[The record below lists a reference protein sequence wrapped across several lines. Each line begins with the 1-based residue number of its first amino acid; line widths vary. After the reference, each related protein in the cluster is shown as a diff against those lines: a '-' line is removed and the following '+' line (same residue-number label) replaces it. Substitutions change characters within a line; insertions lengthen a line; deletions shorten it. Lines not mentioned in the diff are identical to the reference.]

1 MSTDVDAGIV
11 KIRAGVLLSPPSIA
25 MPLQTEKDLSV
36 NARALYLKGRS
47 AIELRNYGYA
57 ISLLQAVLKEAPG
70 FLDARKQLRAVEITA
85 TKGKK
90 SFLSGLSTSS
100 LKGGS
105 MMKKDPLQAMEL
117 AEKTLESDPTNA
129 QANHLLK
136 DASKAAGYP
145 EVAAFALETIIQANP
160 NDTKVMH
167 ELGELHLSMG
177 NADKAVE
184 TYSKIAEINPA
195 DLIAVKRSKDA
206 AATASMKSG
215 GWDAVADSGGKKDYR
230 DLIRN
235 KDEATSLEQKNRV
248 FKDVDM
254 IDTQLGELY
263 AEWEGSQTVD
273 LSRRIARLYED
284 RYELE
289 VNPETLDSA
298 IWYYDF
304 TNNLGAGSDPAVA
317 RKLSDLQMKRL
328 DAQIKGQEDY
338 ISQTEEWLKS
348 GGSEHEDADTYTQA
362 VEDSKKAL
370 AELQQQKAELLIS
383 EAKKR
388 VDRNPTDLQLRFELG
403 ERLLAAGQ
411 FNEAIPELQRARQN
425 PNSRL
430 KSMSMLG
437 RCFVLKGMY
446 DMAATSFKS
455 AASEMLAMDNVKKDT
470 LYDLGLVY
478 EKMGKK
484 EDYLQCMKEIMESDY
499 GYKDVAQRVES
510 SY

>member
-1 MSTDVDAGIV
+1 MA
-11 KIRAGVLLSPPSIA
+11 RLPHA
-25 MPLQTEKDLSV
+25 MPIQTDKDLTD
-36 NARALYLKGRS
+36 NGRALWLKARS
-47 AIELRNYGYA
+47 AIELRNYAYA

-70 FLDARKQLRAVEITA
+70 FLDARKQLRAVELAA

-90 SFLSGLSTSS
+90 SFLSGLSTAS

-105 MMKKDPLQAMEL
+105 VMKKNPVEAMDL

-136 DASKAAGYP
+136 DSAKLAGYP

-160 NDTKVMH
+160 TDTKLMH
-167 ELGELHLSMG
+167 ELGEHYLSMG
-177 NADKAVE
+177 AADKAVE
-184 TYSKIAEINPA
+184 IYSRIAEVNPA

-215 GWDAVADSGGKKDYR
+215 GWDAVAESGGKKDYR

-235 KDEATSLEQKNRV
+235 KEEAVSLEQKNRV
-248 FKDVDM
+248 FKDVTM

-263 AEWEGSQTVD
+263 QQWETQQENVD
-273 LSRRIARLYED
+273 LSRRIAKLYDD

-289 VNPETLDSA
+289 PSAETLDA
-298 IWYYDF
+298 AVYYYDH
-304 TNNLGAGSDPAVA
+304 TNKLVSGSDPAVA
-317 RKLSDLQMKRL
+317 RKLSDLGLKRI
-328 DAQIKGQEDY
+328 DSHVRQQQDY
-338 ISQTEEWLKS
+338 IAQTESWLN
-348 GGSEHEDADTYTQA
+348 GEGAAHEDAESYRQA
-362 VEDSKKAL
+362 LEDARRTL
-370 AELQQQKAELLIS
+370 AELEQQRSEMLIN

-388 VDRNPTDLQLRFELG
+388 VERNPTDLQLRFELG
-403 ERLLAAGQ
+403 EKLLAAGQ
-411 FNEAIPELQRARQN
+411 FNDAIPELQRARQN

-430 KSMSMLG
+430 RSLSLLG
-437 RCFVLKGMY
+437 RCFVLKNMY
-446 DMAATSFKS
+446 DMAAKSFKD
-455 AASEMLAMDNVKKDT
+455 AASEMLAMDNVKKET

-478 EKMGKK
+478 EKMGRK

-510 SY
+510 SYGG

>member
-1 MSTDVDAGIV
+1 
-11 KIRAGVLLSPPSIA
+11 
-25 MPLQTEKDLSV
+25 MPLQTEKDLSD
-36 NARALYLKGRS
+36 NARSLYLKGRS

-57 ISLLQAVLKEAPG
+57 TSLLQAVLKEAPG
-70 FLDARKQLRAVEITA
+70 FLDARKQLRAVEIAA

-105 MMKKDPLQAMEL
+105 VMKKDPLAAMEL

-136 DASKAAGYP
+136 DAAKAAGYP

-167 ELGELHLSMG
+167 ELGEHYLSMG
-177 NADKAVE
+177 SADKAVE
-184 TYSKIAEINPA
+184 IYSKVAEINPA
-195 DLIAVKRSKDA
+195 DLVAVKRSKDA

-235 KDEATSLEQKNRV
+235 KDEAVSLEQKNRV

-254 IDTQLGELY
+254 IDAQL
-263 AEWEGSQTVD
+263 AETYPQWESNQNLE
-273 LSRRIARLYED
+273 LSRKLAKLYED

-289 VNPETLDSA
+289 PHGETVDSA

-304 TNNLGAGSDPAVA
+304 ANTIVNGSDPSIA
-317 RKLSDLQMKRL
+317 RKHSDLLMKRL
-328 DAQIKGQEDY
+328 EAQLKAQEDY
-338 ISQTEEWLKS
+338 ITQTEAWLNG
-348 GGSEHEDADTYTQA
+348 GGSEHEDADTYRQA
-362 VEDSKKAL
+362 VEDSKNELGK
-370 AELQQQKAELLIS
+370 LQQQKAELLIS

-403 ERLLAAGQ
+403 ERLLSAGQ

-430 KSMSMLG
+430 RAISMLG
-437 RCFVLKGMY
+437 RCFLLKGML
-446 DMAATSFKS
+446 DMAAKNFKD

-478 EKMGKK
+478 EQMSKK

-499 GYKDVAQRVES
+499 GYKDVAHRVES